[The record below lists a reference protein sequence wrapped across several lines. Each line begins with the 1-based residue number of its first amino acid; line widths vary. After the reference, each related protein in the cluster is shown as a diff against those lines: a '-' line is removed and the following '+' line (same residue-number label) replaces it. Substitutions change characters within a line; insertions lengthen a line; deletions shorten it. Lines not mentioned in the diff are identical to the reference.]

1 MTRLIAIGVTLLA
14 SPPALADLLGVFRF
28 EDGHT
33 NWQYVANTSAT
44 LLIIALSYT
53 LLRLFLL
60 NREAN
65 RYNQQLEDIRG
76 QLEGKVRER
85 TATLDESNRLLQES
99 NTVLEGEI
107 AGHQTTASRLRQSE
121 SYVNSILRSMPLM
134 LIGLDQEGIITQ
146 WNYCAEEVS
155 GLKTAEVLGR
165 KLWRAYPSITVP
177 PDQIEKCIA
186 ENRTLT
192 INQSQRGRFH
202 FEITI
207 YPLSEQAEPGV
218 VVLIDDVTKRVMA
231 ENMLVQRDK
240 MSSMGELA
248 GSLAQ
253 DISTPVQAMLM
264 GIREVRSRVE
274 GQEYERDRDPAPM
287 LDDALLRGEQVSAV
301 ISNLLEF
308 SRSHAG
314 EMKLADITEII
325 DHSLELAAA
334 VLSAPTNLQFS
345 DIRIERNFEDALPRI
360 PCHATELQQV
370 FISLFRHCFQ
380 ALGEVEK
387 GGLDPMITLQANM
400 FYDALWLKVQHNG
413 RGISMQEQ
421 QILFEPFF
429 TSSGKPNEEGYD
441 AGPRLSYP
449 YFIVTEQHRGQ
460 MAVTSD
466 IAIGTT
472 FHIQLLLE

>member
-253 DISTPVQAMLM
+253 DISTPVHAMLM

>member
-1 MTRLIAIGVTLLA
+1 MTRLIAIGLTLLA
-14 SPPALADLLGVFRF
+14 SPPAFADQPGVFRL

-99 NTVLEGEI
+99 NTILEGEI
-107 AGHQTTASRLRQSE
+107 AEHQTTAGRLRQSE

-134 LIGLDQEGIITQ
+134 LIGLDQEGVITQ
-146 WNYCAEEVS
+146 WNCCAEEVS
-155 GLKTAEVLGR
+155 GLKIAEVLGR
-165 KLWRAYPSITVP
+165 KLWQAYPSITVP

-192 INQSQRGRFH
+192 IHQSQRGRFH
-202 FEITI
+202 FDITI

-231 ENMLVQRDK
+231 ENMLIQQDK

-253 DISTPVQAMLM
+253 DISTPVNAMLM

-287 LDDALLRGEQVSAV
+287 LDDALRRGEQVSAV

-325 DHSLELAAA
+325 DHSLELAGA
-334 VLSAPTNLQFS
+334 VLSVPTSLQFS
-345 DIRIERNFEDALPRI
+345 DIRIERIFEDCLPRI

-387 GGLDPMITLQANM
+387 GGRDPTITLQAHK

-413 RGISMQEQ
+413 RGISMAEQ

-429 TSSGKPNEEGYD
+429 TSSGNLNEEDYN
-441 AGPRLSYP
+441 AGRRLSYP

-460 MAVTSD
+460 LAVTSD
-466 IAIGTT
+466 IDVGTT
-472 FHIQLLLE
+472 FHIQLSLE

>member
-1 MTRLIAIGVTLLA
+1 MTRLIAIGFTLLA

-60 NREAN
+60 NRAAN

-134 LIGLDQEGIITQ
+134 LIGLDQEGVITQ
-146 WNYCAEEVS
+146 WNFCAEEVS

-165 KLWRAYPSITVP
+165 KLWQAYPSITVP

-253 DISTPVQAMLM
+253 DISTPVNAMLM

-314 EMKLADITEII
+314 EMKPADITEII
-325 DHSLELAAA
+325 DHSLELAGA
-334 VLSAPTNLQFS
+334 VLSVPTSLRFS
-345 DIRIERNFEDALPRI
+345 DIRIERIFEDALPRI

-370 FISLFRHCFQ
+370 FISLFRHCFH

-387 GGLDPMITLQANM
+387 GGREPTITLQANM

-429 TSSGKPNEEGYD
+429 TSSGNLNEEDYD
-441 AGPRLSYP
+441 AGRRLSYP

-466 IAIGTT
+466 IVVGTT